1 MELEHSGLSAL
12 NKFFLNN
19 FLQFALVNPFSAK
32 DVAITSSKIIFK
44 FAKDLALTSRVLT
57 FFLP

>member
-1 MELEHSGLSAL
+1 MDFLHLT
-12 NKFFLNN
+12 NFFKNN

-44 FAKDLALTSRVLT
+44 FAKNLALTSKVLI